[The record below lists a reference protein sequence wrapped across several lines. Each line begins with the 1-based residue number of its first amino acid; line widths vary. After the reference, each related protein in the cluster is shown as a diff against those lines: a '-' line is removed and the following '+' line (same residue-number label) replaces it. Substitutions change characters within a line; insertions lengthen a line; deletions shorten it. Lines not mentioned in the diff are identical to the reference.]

1 MLKDELTA
9 AINALNQL
17 EQSASFAQK
26 YGPYYFAVA
35 LLIVAPFV
43 CRAIFSSAFN
53 STNEAARTAAYADFR
68 LYLRTVLLL
77 GSLCIVAGVGWWL
90 FENYRENNRTL
101 AAVEELKTKLAKVDS
116 TLHNMTYAIAGV
128 ISTGLNPQDVLYLTI
143 PNSDMSIVFAK
154 LPQSAAW
161 YFVVMSDKEL
171 PPSLEI
177 SVVYSQYDEDPRK
190 QPILR
195 TIPVRLQFGKRFG
208 SYKFSFDNSTAVL
221 QPVN

>member
-1 MLKDELTA
+1 MKDELTA
-9 AINALNQL
+9 AINTLNQL

-53 STNEAARTAAYADFR
+53 STNEAARAAAYADFR

-116 TLHNMTYAIAGV
+116 TVHNMTYAIAGV
-128 ISTGLNPQDVLYLTI
+128 ILDGLNPQDVLNLTI
-143 PNSDMSIVFAK
+143 QNSDMSVVFAK

-171 PPSLEI
+171 PQTLDI
-177 SVVYSQYDEDPRK
+177 SVAYSQFNEDPTK
-190 QPILR
+190 PPILR
-195 TIPVRLQFGKRFG
+195 LIPVRLQFGKKFG
-208 SYKFSFDNSTAVL
+208 NYKFSFNNSTGVL
-221 QPVN
+221 QPM